1 MEKPSFFRF
10 SVATVSK
17 SIPNIYFSCCFSLS
31 LRSSEPRDLHQQT
44 DVLHP
49 LRALQLRKGRE
60 RGRIDGAT
68 NRRETFKAAFSA
80 SCAQG
85 RVKRG
90 EGGFLLRG
98 GWRKRLNESWPCW
111 RGSGS
116 YQTWLYQ
123 ESQQLCD
130 CLFCSQEQPSLDL
143 MGFEGIGSAGS
154 EGATYVLNVYTIQ
167 RSLSLSRSHTHSH
180 TITHSSSFSQLLAL
194 ICMTWRWR
202 TRAYTDT
209 LKQKTQFFFFQWKM
223 QRRFFFSATMAISS
237 KQETGL
243 EWDLLSIWTNLV

>member
-1 MEKPSFFRF
+1 MKFEIHSRRRCFGQKNQISSSLLFFSKMFFILLLNRILKRENWKMLSDKCWGIWVFNLNQKRLTLFFGKTEFFRF

-90 EGGFLLRG
+90 GG
-98 GWRKRLNESWPCW
+98 
-111 RGSGS
+111 
-116 YQTWLYQ
+116 
-123 ESQQLCD
+123 
-130 CLFCSQEQPSLDL
+130 LF
-143 MGFEGIGSAGS
+143 A
-154 EGATYVLNVYTIQ
+154 
-167 RSLSLSRSHTHSH
+167 SR
-180 TITHSSSFSQLLAL
+180 
-194 ICMTWRWR
+194 
-202 TRAYTDT
+202 
-209 LKQKTQFFFFQWKM
+209 
-223 QRRFFFSATMAISS
+223 
-237 KQETGL
+237 GL
-243 EWDLLSIWTNLV
+243 EKEAEWIMAVLEGKWIVSNLIIPGKPTVVWLFVLLTGTT